1 MAVRV
6 ALSGVLGLLLGVVLL
21 VDDRVRGWEAVLA
34 SHVVA
39 LFARTETAVNSVMAI
54 VSFNEETGDAHGLWI
69 SPECTSGFL
78 VVPLLGVTML
88 ILWLS
93 KKTSVWPL
101 AALAVAVVVL
111 FASNQIRILAV
122 VVLIKGLGF
131 EPGYYWGHTM
141 VGSVISVFGI
151 GVALVAYTLLTVR
164 GVRHREKS

>member
-6 ALSGVLGLLLGVVLL
+6 GLSGVLGALLLAVLL
-21 VDDRVRGWEAVLA
+21 IDDRMRGWEAVLA

-39 LFARTETAVNSVMAI
+39 LVARTETAVNSVMAI
-54 VSFNEETGDAHGLWI
+54 MSFNGETGDAIGLRI

-78 VVPLLGVTML
+78 IVPLLGVTIL

-93 KKTSVWPL
+93 RRTSLWPL
-101 AALAVAVVVL
+101 VALAVAVVVL
-111 FASNQIRILAV
+111 FATNQVRILAL

-131 EPGYYWGHTM
+131 DPGYYWGHTM

-151 GVALVAYTLLTVR
+151 GAALVAYVLLTMR
-164 GVRHREKS
+164 GVRR

>member
-6 ALSGVLGLLLGVVLL
+6 ALSGVLSLLLGVVLL

-39 LFARTETAVNSVMAI
+39 LVARTETAVNSVMAI
-54 VSFNEETGDAHGLWI
+54 LSFNEETGDAVGLRI

-78 VVPLLGVTML
+78 IVPLLALTIL

-93 KKTSVWPL
+93 RTVTLWPL
-101 AALAVAVVVL
+101 AALAVAVAVL
-111 FASNQIRILAV
+111 FASNQVRIVAV

-131 EPGYYWGHTM
+131 DPGYYWGHTM

-151 GVALVAYTLLTVR
+151 GVALVAYTLLTMR
-164 GVRHREKS
+164 GVRR